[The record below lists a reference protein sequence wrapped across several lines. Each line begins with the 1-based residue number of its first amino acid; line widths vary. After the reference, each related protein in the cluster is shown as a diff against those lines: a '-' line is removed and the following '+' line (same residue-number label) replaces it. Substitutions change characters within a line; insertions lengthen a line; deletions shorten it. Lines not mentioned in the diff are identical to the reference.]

1 MRIAIF
7 GATSAIAE
15 ATARQWAGEGARF
28 FLVGRKEIVL
38 GDIAADLKARGAVEV
53 MTRVADLARLDG
65 LGALCREAEEAFQ
78 GIDIALIAHGVLP
91 NQVAVTTSVEA
102 LIDNLTVN
110 AMSPAGLMVELGQIM
125 RRQGHGSLVV
135 LSSVAGDRGRPS
147 NWAYGGAKAMLS
159 VMGEGMALELDA
171 SGVNVI
177 VVKPGFVDTPMTASF
192 KKGLLWA
199 KPEAIARSIVEA
211 GKAGGNTRPIIYAP
225 WFWRPIMLIIRLV
238 PSPIFHKTKL

>member
-65 LGALCREAEEAFQ
+65 LGALCREAEEALQ

-177 VVKPGFVDTPMTASF
+177 VVKPGFVDTPMTADF
-192 KKGLLWA
+192 AKGPLWA
-199 KPEAIARSIVEA
+199 SPETVASRIVRAVAR
-211 GKAGGNTRPIIYAP
+211 GHGGTVYAP
-225 WFWRPIMLIIRLV
+225 GWWRWIMAVVKFAPAFVVRRL
-238 PSPIFHKTKL
+238 